1 MTAEQARARLKE
13 QAAELRAMVE
23 AKDRQRER
31 ERTNPPAY
39 LMTIEGQWRVIVQG
53 IPLTA
58 DKPTPAAAIAAAE
71 RLGAIIAPVAWNADR
86 QQWVMTDTIEEL
98 TP

>member
-1 MTAEQARARLKE
+1 MTADQARARLKE
-13 QAAELRAMVE
+13 QAAELRRMVE
-23 AKDRQRER
+23 ERERQREQ

-39 LMTIEGQWRVIVQG
+39 LMTTAGQWRVIVQG

-58 DKPTPAAAIAAAE
+58 DKPTPAAAKAAAE

-98 TP
+98 TA